1 MFYVHNLCSKVLAYH
16 YANIVEV
23 RIHHA
28 RLEMVNALMHVV
40 AVGEGVF
47 TSVQH
52 FLELKNLI
60 HTGRE

>member
-1 MFYVHNLCSKVLAYH
+1 MLAYL